1 MTNAGQTTHPHPDPI
16 APSDAPQRARSRR
29 GKPREAVHPGA
40 EDGPARRE
48 NSARALVTRETYRRA
63 ESDSPSSR
71 TDWQRHPLTRLDVA
85 MAVVLF
91 ATALIVRWPFIERGE
106 TLLHSDEAIVGI
118 MAQDIAEG
126 RSLPIYFYGQR
137 YMGALEAYVIAAVSP
152 LFENPIHALRFGP
165 ACFFALMVAI
175 QYLMLTRW
183 FSRRGGVIGA
193 ICLLAASPMFMQ
205 WSISARGGY
214 IEILLWG
221 SALLWAYS
229 EWFVPPVPKTH
240 RTRHRFVLG
249 AIIGS
254 GLWINPSIVL
264 FVLSILAHA
273 LLNSPLAGLRRM
285 PRVGERLHRVGQ
297 WTGRATLPL
306 VALVAVLTLNVTWAV
321 WVGDDQVHSMM
332 LMGLLP
338 KPIAT
343 GVLMLLGGVGL
354 FLIAKNTCWIQQ
366 ARMLATDNAA
376 IILGMFAGAAPAVL
390 YVMQT
395 MIGTR
400 EMDPSL
406 PLGLRPL
413 WLAGDNLL
421 YLFYALP
428 LLFGADARPFLQL
441 VGVGYDD
448 VTRPLGIAGTGLV
461 AGANSVALGAC
472 LSALLVLLWTQRD
485 GLSRLLRLR
494 PMNHSPAMLLLLG
507 TGLGMGL
514 YVLSG
519 CALDFTSIRYLVP
532 LWVFLPGIMAAVL
545 VNRRF
550 RAVARIAPVAL
561 CAAWGAGQFV
571 LYTQLG
577 APHPLR
583 AVSDALIE
591 TRTDPA
597 VAELFDAHLLS
608 YLTRQR
614 CRTLEFDPFWRRLGR
629 YVPLFEQAGT
639 TDYVVRPHEEDRS
652 LNWVRAGWPSASP
665 PETKR
670 LLWPRLR
677 RTLIDHPDW
686 LVSREP
692 LAGGYE
698 RFRLRRPLPEG
709 IGQ

>member
-1 MTNAGQTTHPHPDPI
+1 MTKAVSPGRTRQGKQSGALHTT
-16 APSDAPQRARSRR
+16 
-29 GKPREAVHPGA
+29 GA
-40 EDGPARRE
+40 EDGPAR
-48 NSARALVTRETYRRA
+48 SDGDVASLVTRETYHRR
-63 ESDSPSSR
+63 
-71 TDWQRHPLTRLDVA
+71 RLDDQSTGTNWRRHSLSRLDLA
-85 MAVVLF
+85 IAVVMF
-91 ATALIVRWPFIERGE
+91 AAALLVRWPFIERGE

-118 MAQDIAEG
+118 MAQDIAAG

-137 YMGALEAYVIAAVSP
+137 YMGALEAYAIAAVSP
-152 LFENPIHALRFGP
+152 FFENPIHALRFGP

-183 FSRRGGVIGA
+183 FSRRGGLIGA
-193 ICLLAASPMFMQ
+193 VVLLAASPMFMQ

-229 EWFVPPVPKTH
+229 EWFVPPVPTTH
-240 RTRHRFVLG
+240 RSRHRFIFG

-264 FVLSILAHA
+264 FVLPILAHA
-273 LLNSPLAGLRRM
+273 LLNRPLAELRRM
-285 PRVGERLHRVGQ
+285 PRVGEGLQRVGR

-306 VALVAVLTLNVTWAV
+306 VALLAVLGFNATWAV
-321 WVGDDQVHSMM
+321 WVGEGQVHSML

-338 KPIAT
+338 KPAAAL
-343 GVLMLLGGVGL
+343 VLMLLGGVAL
-354 FLIAKNTCWIQQ
+354 FLIAKKTHWIQQ
-366 ARMLATDNAA
+366 ARTLATDNAA
-376 IILGMFAGAAPAVL
+376 VILGMFAGAAPAVL
-390 YVMQT
+390 YVLQT

-421 YLFYALP
+421 YLFNAVP
-428 LLFGADARPFLQL
+428 LLFGADARPFLDL

-448 VTRPLGIAGTGLV
+448 VTRPLDIVGSGLV
-461 AGANSVALGAC
+461 AGTNMVALGAG
-472 LSALLVLLWTQRD
+472 LSALLVVLITQRE

-494 PMNHSPAMLLLLG
+494 PTNHCPAMLLLLG
-507 TGLGMGL
+507 VGSAVFL

-532 LWVFLPGIMAAVL
+532 LWVFVPGILAAVW
-545 VNRRF
+545 VNQRF
-550 RAVARIAPVAL
+550 RAVARIAPVAV
-561 CAAWGAGQFV
+561 CAAWGAGQV
-571 LYTQLG
+571 ALHDQLG

-583 AVSDALIE
+583 AVSNALLASK
-591 TRTDPA
+591 TDPA

-608 YLTRQR
+608 YLTEQQ

-629 YVPLFEQAGT
+629 YVPLVEEAGT
-639 TDYVVRPHEEDRS
+639 TDYIVRPNEEDRS
-652 LNWVRAGWPSASP
+652 LNWVRAGWPGASP

-692 LAGGYE
+692 LANGYE
-698 RFRLRRPLPEG
+698 RFRLRKALPER
-709 IGQ
+709 IGS

>member
-1 MTNAGQTTHPHPDPI
+1 MNKAVSPDL
-16 APSDAPQRARSRR
+16 SRR
-29 GKPREAVHPGA
+29 GKREEALHRSCDGA
-40 EDGPARRE
+40 TE
-48 NSARALVTRETYRRA
+48 LVTPETYRRPGLDDQ
-63 ESDSPSSR
+63 STK
-71 TDWQRHPLTRLDVA
+71 TDWRRHPLTRLDMA
-85 MAVVLF
+85 IAVVLF
-91 ATALIVRWPFIERGE
+91 ATALLVRWPFIQRGE

-118 MAQDIAEG
+118 MAQDIAAG

-137 YMGALEAYVIAAVSP
+137 YMGALEAYAIAAASP

-165 ACFFALMVAI
+165 ACFLALMVAL

-183 FSRRGGVIGA
+183 FSRRGGLIGA
-193 ICLLAASPMFMQ
+193 VCLLAASPMFMQ

-229 EWFVPPVPKTH
+229 EWFVPPTPTAH
-240 RTRHRFVLG
+240 RSRHRFILG

-254 GLWINPSIVL
+254 GMWINPSIVL
-264 FVLSILAHA
+264 FVLPILAHA
-273 LLNSPLAGLRRM
+273 LLNRPLAGLWKM
-285 PRVGERLHRVGQ
+285 PRLGEGLHRVDR

-306 VALVAVLTLNVTWAV
+306 VALLVVLTLNVTWTV
-321 WVGDDQVHSMM
+321 WVGEGKVHSML

-338 KPIAT
+338 KPVAV
-343 GVLMLLGGVGL
+343 GVLMLLGAIGL
-354 FLIAKNTCWIQQ
+354 FLIAKKTNWIQQ
-366 ARMLATDNAA
+366 ARALATNNAA

-390 YVMQT
+390 YVLQT

-400 EMDPSL
+400 DMDPSL

-421 YLFYALP
+421 YLFNALP

-448 VTRPLGIAGTGLV
+448 PTRPLSIMGSGLV
-461 AGANSVALGAC
+461 AGANSLALGAC
-472 LSALLVLLWTQRD
+472 LSALLVVLYTQRD

-494 PMNHSPAMLLLLG
+494 PMNHTPTMLLLLG
-507 TGLGMGL
+507 AGSALGL

-532 LWVFLPGIMAAVL
+532 LWVFVPGILAAVW

-550 RAVARIAPVAL
+550 LLAARILPVAV
-561 CAAWGAGQFV
+561 CTAWGVGQV
-571 LYTQLG
+571 SLHGQLG

-583 AVSDALIE
+583 AVSNALIE

-597 VAELFDAHLLS
+597 IAELFDAHLLS
-608 YLTRQR
+608 YLTGQQ

-629 YVPLFEQAGT
+629 YVPLIEQAGT
-639 TDYVVRPHEEDRS
+639 TDYIVRPVEEDRS
-652 LNWVRAGWPSASP
+652 LNWVHAGWPGASP

-686 LVSREP
+686 LESREP
-692 LAGGYE
+692 LADGYE
-698 RFRLRRPLPEG
+698 RFRLRKPLPERM
-709 IGQ
+709 GQ